1 MDIAIYTFVFIPR
14 LWASWGQEI
23 TVDSGASLF
32 ISLSHTVSDS
42 PSFLLSLTARPD
54 RMKASIIIG
63 LLKDFGCLTEECRDF
78 AITSV
83 HERWSLSSSWF
94 HLWISLPTGSCISLP
109 ELWVLLWS
117 TPVSFG
123 EADMSFDLVAT
134 DETREALNQSVSVVT
149 QNLEVTISI
158 ALSPS
163 SKDTFLSFFLFL
175 FLE

>member
-1 MDIAIYTFVFIPR
+1 MEIAIYTSVFSPR
-14 LWASWGQEI
+14 LWAPWGQEI
-23 TVDSGASLF
+23 TVDSGTSSF

-63 LLKDFGCLTEECRDF
+63 LLKVFGCLTEECRDF

-83 HERWSLSSSWF
+83 HERWSLSSSWV
-94 HLWISLPTGSCISLP
+94 HLWISLPKGSCISLP
-109 ELWVLLWS
+109 ELWVLYGQHQSPLERLTW
-117 TPVSFG
+117 VLIWLQLMKL
-123 EADMSFDLVAT
+123 E
-134 DETREALNQSVSVVT
+134 EALNPSVSVVT

-175 FLE
+175 LK